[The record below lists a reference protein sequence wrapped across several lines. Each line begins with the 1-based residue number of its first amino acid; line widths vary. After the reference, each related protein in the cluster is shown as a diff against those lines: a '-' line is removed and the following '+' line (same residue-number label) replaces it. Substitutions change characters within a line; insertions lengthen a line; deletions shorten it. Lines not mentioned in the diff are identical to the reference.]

1 MERLI
6 KPALD
11 GGVPYINQDFY
22 NILQQNNLTSYKSF
36 LETINDNP
44 GSGNSGIIVKG
55 VRNVTPTGVTNALN
69 FDFTNSMIYL
79 DGDFLEPIP
88 ALALES
94 SSVINATKFYLVK
107 VKFSEEI
114 REKKVS
120 GFFEPVLEKF
130 CFDKTTTQP
139 SNQPYIE
146 IEVKNGKNY
155 CQRYLERLLRYY
167 MTDFGQVQMTV
178 NGDFF
183 DATGKGFGDM
193 YGFVLCDGQDS
204 SIDLKDKYLINF
216 SSLSNYN
223 ATETDAN
230 GNYSKL
236 GNTGGKSAV
245 VLTEDNLPTHN
256 HGGNTGIA
264 DNEMRHSHIIQV
276 LDRFPHTMF
285 SSFTLN
291 PNFRVFTRG
300 NKVIPRADLPNEE
313 NSQEDVIR
321 RQSGFSKTK
330 DYLGSKVWGLIPNN
344 TIIHTFQNRSPKNL
358 GDHTHPTLPATF
370 GGAPHNNLPPS
381 NFILHYEKID
391 PY

>member
-44 GSGNSGIIVKG
+44 GLGNSGIIVKG
-55 VRNVTPTGVTNALN
+55 VRNVTPTGVTTALR

-79 DGDFLEPIP
+79 DGDFLEPTP

-94 SSVINATKFYLVK
+94 SSLITATKFYLVK
-107 VKFSEEI
+107 VKFSEEK

-130 CFDKTTTQP
+130 CFETTTTQP
-139 SNQPYIE
+139 SNVPFIE

-155 CQRYLERLLRYY
+155 CQRYLDRLLRYY

-183 DATGKGFGDM
+183 DTATGKGFGDM
-193 YGFVLCDGQDS
+193 FGFVLCDGLNL
-204 SIDLKDKYLINF
+204 SINLKDKYLINF

-223 ATETDAN
+223 ALETDAN
-230 GNYSKL
+230 ANYSKL
-236 GNTGGKSAV
+236 GNTGGKSTV
-245 VLTEDNLPTHN
+245 TLTVDNLPTHN
-256 HGGNTGIA
+256 HGGNTGVA
-264 DNEMRHSHIIQV
+264 DNEMRHSHRIQV
-276 LDRFPHTMF
+276 LDRFEWTGF
-285 SSFTLN
+285 NSFTLN
-291 PNFRVFTRG
+291 TNFRVFTRG
-300 NKVIPRADLPNEE
+300 IKLPGLEINPD
-313 NSQEDVIR
+313 EDYIR
-321 RQSGFSKTK
+321 RQSTYSKTK
-330 DYLGSKVWGLIPNN
+330 EYLGSKVWNVFSNPINHSNQP
-344 TIIHTFQNRSPKNL
+344 NRSPKNL
-358 GDHTHPTLPATF
+358 GQHAHNIPDATF
-370 GGAPHNNLPPS
+370 GGQAHNNLPPS
-381 NFILHYEKID
+381 HFILHYEKID